1 MLVCTCK
8 VLWFKS
14 SDDKGEREGAS
25 AAEAVKAALRYK
37 DVKKMREGE
46 ERIDQIAKR
55 IGGKEAYQIVCDIAM
70 AQDRR

>member
-1 MLVCTCK
+1 MIVCACK

-14 SDDKGEREGAS
+14 SDKGDRECVS

-37 DVKKMREGE
+37 DVKEMREGE
-46 ERIDQIAKR
+46 EMIDRIVQR